1 MAGLSLERR
10 QADHRPPC
18 LRDAAL
24 LSAAAPERPWQSLEV
39 AALRRAAPCRNLPR
53 CRTLPAIHFL
63 GNAFLSPLA
72 GILPSATPLQHTRF
86 FAAMLWPVLIAPH
99 AVQVPQ
105 SCLAEG
111 PDCGPC
117 LLPQGGGGPPAQRA
131 KPAGR
136 RPCPVREAPL
146 LRQRPRARGGRRRAG
161 GLCGRPAW
169 GRLPGH
175 GLCRYRFQQRW
186 RSGRWG
192 SRQRYRQPVAEATA

>member
-53 CRTLPAIHFL
+53 CRTLPAIPFL

-86 FAAMLWPVLIAPH
+86 FAAMLWPVLIAPPMQSKSRNL
-99 AVQVPQ
+99 ALLKDQIAGLAFYLKAAEVPRLNALNPPEED
-105 SCLAEG
+105 LA
-111 PDCGPC
+111 
-117 LLPQGGGGPPAQRA
+117 L
-131 KPAGR
+131 
-136 RPCPVREAPL
+136 
-146 LRQRPRARGGRRRAG
+146 
-161 GLCGRPAW
+161 
-169 GRLPGH
+169 
-175 GLCRYRFQQRW
+175 
-186 RSGRWG
+186 
-192 SRQRYRQPVAEATA
+192 